1 MQPFPHILLQ
11 LLWNYSLRF
20 AVSRNVE
27 LLPDQ
32 NIILSKI
39 LHRFSISS
47 FLWEFQHWHKAEGR
61 LPFLWDRV
69 VAFSNCFA
77 LI

>member
-1 MQPFPHILLQ
+1 MQPFPHVLLQ
-11 LLWNYSLRF
+11 HLWNYSLSF
-20 AVSRNVE
+20 AAHRNVE

-32 NIILSKI
+32 NILSEI

-61 LPFLWDRV
+61 LPLLRDRMV
-69 VAFSNCFA
+69 VFSNCFA